1 MLKKGISTIIATI
14 LLVIITIS
22 LVGTVY
28 IFFSGLLHSLIQG
41 VKIGSISCKAD
52 GNINIII
59 RNIGTDPITHLT
71 VDQIE
76 PADDEANDWEGIL
89 EAGEITVYT
98 DVCLGQALRRCTYLI
113 IPNSG
118 RGTKAG
124 VTCLSRSD
132 ISNGEICENAE
143 NAGLCD
149 GLDILYGEGYKD
161 ACCSEH
167 GFCC

>member
-1 MLKKGISTIIATI
+1 MLKKGISTIIAII

-28 IFFSGLLHSLIQG
+28 MFFSGLLLSSIQG
-41 VKIGSISCKAD
+41 IKIESISCNVN

-59 RNIGTDPITHLT
+59 RNIGKNPITHLT

-89 EAGEITVYT
+89 ETGKTIVYT
-98 DVCLGQALRRCTYLI
+98 DVCMGQKLRRCTYLI
-113 IPNSG
+113 TPTSG

-124 VTCLSRSD
+124 VTCF
-132 ISNGEICENAE
+132 ISLEPGEKK
-143 NAGLCD
+143 
-149 GLDILYGEGYKD
+149 ILIF
-161 ACCSEH
+161 AH
-167 GFCC
+167 LRQRF